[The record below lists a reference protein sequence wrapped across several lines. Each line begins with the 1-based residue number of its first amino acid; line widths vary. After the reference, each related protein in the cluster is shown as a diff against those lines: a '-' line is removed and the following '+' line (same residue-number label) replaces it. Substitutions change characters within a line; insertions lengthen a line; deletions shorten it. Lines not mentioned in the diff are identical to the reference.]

1 MQGKQKKR
9 YHMDKAG
16 AAVDDLPTAK
26 VDTGYK
32 PIDRKDEQT
41 ILPAKPSCLSGEHTD
56 RPLQVWITGKQRT
69 DWSVQAK
76 DRKADRKHIQ
86 PLKFTKRERQE
97 TGNRAQAHSID
108 KVALI
113 CQQIPHKVS
122 KHVPAMAC
130 MSSSLLEMDA
140 L

>member
-1 MQGKQKKR
+1 
-9 YHMDKAG
+9 MDKTS

-41 ILPAKPSCLSGEHTD
+41 ILPAKLTGLSGEHTN

-69 DWSVQAK
+69 DGSVQAK

-86 PLKFTKRERQE
+86 PLKFAEQQRQK
-97 TGNRAQAHSID
+97 TGSGTQPRSID
-108 KVALI
+108 QTALV
-113 CQQIPHKVS
+113 CQQIPH
-122 KHVPAMAC
+122 
-130 MSSSLLEMDA
+130 
-140 L
+140 